1 MFARCGPDQPV
12 RADMTERAVN
22 ENQSGT
28 FCITFDGAVTVRGID
43 AAQTRLVA
51 ALRQYPIVTVNCT
64 DATEVDL
71 SLIQLLLA
79 ARASATHADKML
91 RMAAPAQGVLHA
103 ALYAGGFLPD
113 SPDAAFWN
121 GSDAPP

>member
-1 MFARCGPDQPV
+1 
-12 RADMTERAVN
+12 VN
-22 ENQSGT
+22 AKQSGT
-28 FCITFDGAVTVRGID
+28 ICITVDGAVTVRGID

-51 ALRQYPIVTVNCT
+51 ALRQYPIVTVDCT

-79 ARASATHADKML
+79 ARASATHAGKTL
-91 RMAAPAQGVLHA
+91 RVTAPAQGALHS
-103 ALYAGGFLPD
+103 ALHAGGFLPD

-121 GSDAPP
+121 GGDATP